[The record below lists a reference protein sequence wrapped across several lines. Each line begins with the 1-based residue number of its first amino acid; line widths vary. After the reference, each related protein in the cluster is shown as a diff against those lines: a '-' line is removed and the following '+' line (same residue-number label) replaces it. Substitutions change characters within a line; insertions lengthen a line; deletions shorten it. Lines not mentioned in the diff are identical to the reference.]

1 MSRILAGIAASPG
14 IAAAP
19 AWRYQPA
26 SAVGGEL
33 SLDEAAGRAVDELGA
48 LAQQLRD
55 AGRAEE
61 AQILDAQALMATD
74 PTLLADAHRLV
85 TDGHSVAEAVRI
97 AGERAAAQLEQLDD
111 ELLAARGADVRDV
124 AGRIAR
130 VAGGAQRPRLERR
143 SIAIA
148 ADLPPSV
155 TAELD
160 RSLLAGIALESGSR
174 TAHAAILAR
183 ALGIPAVVGVAGL
196 LDEVGERSPIAVD
209 GDAGEVVLEPD
220 ADELE
225 RRRSAAE
232 AASRRDAA
240 IASAPLATSDGARI
254 RLAANVGDPAEAE
267 AALAA
272 GAEAIGLFRTEFLFM
287 GRPEAPTAE
296 EQMDAYAAV
305 MRTFER
311 RPVVIRLL
319 DVGGDKQL
327 PYLELP
333 REDNPFLG
341 VRGLRLAERN
351 EALLLTQIV
360 AILMAAHHVAA
371 EPWLMAPMVADLA
384 DVYRLHELVAM
395 AAFGRPVDRSPK
407 VGVMIEVPAAVT
419 LADKIAAEVA
429 FMSIGTNDLTQYL
442 LAADR
447 TNPALAARQDALH
460 PAVVRAVAATVE
472 AGHAANIEVA
482 VCGELAGDGAGAVV
496 LAGLGVDELSM
507 GAGSFA
513 SVKRALARFS
523 RGEASAA
530 AQRVMEAETAAQAR
544 GLVGQLL
551 AS

>member
-1 MSRILAGIAASPG
+1 LSRILSGVAASPG
-14 IAAAP
+14 IAVATP
-19 AWRYQPA
+19 WRYLP
-26 SAVGGEL
+26 SAATGGEL
-33 SLDEAAGRAVDELGA
+33 PLVDASRRAAAELET
-48 LAQQLRD
+48 LAQLLRD
-55 AGRAEE
+55 SGRAEE

-74 PTLLADAHRLV
+74 PALLDDAHRLV
-85 TDGHSVAEAVRI
+85 ADGHSVAEAVRL
-97 AGERAAAQLEQLDD
+97 AGEQAALQLEQLDD

-130 VAGGAQRPRLERR
+130 IASGAERPRLDRR

-155 TAELD
+155 TAELE
-160 RSLLAGIALESGSR
+160 RSLLAGIALEGGSR

-183 ALGIPAVVGVAGL
+183 ALGIPAVVGVGGL
-196 LDEVGERSPIAVD
+196 LDAVREADEIAVD
-209 GDAGEVVLEPD
+209 GDAGEVLLDPD
-220 ADELE
+220 ADEVA
-225 RRRSAAE
+225 RRRSAVE
-232 AASRRDAA
+232 AASRADVSL
-240 IASAPLATSDGARI
+240 ASTPLATSDGTRM
-254 RLAANVGDPAEAE
+254 RLGANVGNPAEAE

-287 GRPEAPTAE
+287 GRREAPTAE
-296 EQMDAYAAV
+296 EQMDAYAAA
-305 MRTFER
+305 MRTFKG

-327 PYLELP
+327 PYLALP
-333 REDNPFLG
+333 HEDNPFLG
-341 VRGLRLAERN
+341 VRGLRLAEGN

-360 AILMAAHHVAA
+360 AILMAAHQVEA
-371 EPWLMAPMVADLA
+371 EPWLMAPMVADLG

-395 AAFGRPVDRSPK
+395 AAFGRPVDRPPK

-460 PAVVRAVAATVE
+460 PGVVRAVAATVE
-472 AGHAANIEVA
+472 AGHASNIEVA
-482 VCGELAGDGAGAVV
+482 VCGELAGDPAGAVV

-507 GAGSFA
+507 AAGSFA
-513 SVKRALARFS
+513 SVKRALGRLSGA
-523 RGEASAA
+523 EASATA
-530 AQRVMEAETAAQAR
+530 RRVMDAETAAQAR
-544 GLVGQLL
+544 GLVEQLL